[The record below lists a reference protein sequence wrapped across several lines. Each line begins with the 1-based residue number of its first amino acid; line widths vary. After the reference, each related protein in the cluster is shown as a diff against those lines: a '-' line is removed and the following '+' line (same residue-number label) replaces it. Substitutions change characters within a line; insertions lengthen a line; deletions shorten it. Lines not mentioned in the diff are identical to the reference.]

1 MSMTGLVISI
11 TGVEKNLREM
21 SDRTIRAA
29 GLKVFD
35 SIVAMLTALTVP
47 PVRLT
52 DYVFLVIAAW

>member
-1 MSMTGLVISI
+1 MTGLVISI

-35 SIVAMLTALTVP
+35 SMVAMLTAITIP

-52 DYVFLVIAAW
+52 DNVFLVLAAW